1 MKTNSWSK
9 TKESLY
15 DLCNEFSE
23 TYQIDALGM
32 AIETLKTK
40 ISAEDCKRLEEV
52 TNPVNKKQYRVTLYA
67 EIEVK
72 DEAEADNKTE
82 RMANSIVAVLED
94 GDILLDVELK
104 DITEGE

>member
-32 AIETLKTK
+32 GIESLKK
-40 ISAEDCKRLEEV
+40 RISAEDCKRLEEV
-52 TNPVNKKQYRVTLYA
+52 TNPVNKKQY
-67 EIEVK
+67 
-72 DEAEADNKTE
+72 
-82 RMANSIVAVLED
+82 
-94 GDILLDVELK
+94 
-104 DITEGE
+104 TEGE

>member
-32 AIETLKTK
+32 GIESLKK
-40 ISAEDCKRLEEV
+40 RISDEDCIRLEKAA
-52 TNPVNKKQYRVTLYA
+52 NPTRQYRITLWT
-67 EIEVK
+67 EVETK

>member
-32 AIETLKTK
+32 GIESLKK
-40 ISAEDCKRLEEV
+40 RISDEDCIRLEKAA
-52 TNPVNKKQYRVTLYA
+52 NPTRQYRITLWT
-67 EIEVK
+67 EVETK

-82 RMANSIVAVLED
+82 RMANSIVAILED

>member
-23 TYQIDALGM
+23 TYSIDALGM
-32 AIETLKTK
+32 GIESLKK
-40 ISAEDCKRLEEV
+40 RISDEDCIRLEKAA
-52 TNPVNKKQYRVTLYA
+52 NPTRQYRITLWT
-67 EIEVK
+67 EVETK

-82 RMANSIVAVLED
+82 RMANNIVAVLED

>member
-32 AIETLKTK
+32 GIESLKK
-40 ISAEDCKRLEEV
+40 RISAEDCIRLEKAA
-52 TNPVNKKQYRVTLYA
+52 NPTRQYRITLWT
-67 EIEVK
+67 EVETK